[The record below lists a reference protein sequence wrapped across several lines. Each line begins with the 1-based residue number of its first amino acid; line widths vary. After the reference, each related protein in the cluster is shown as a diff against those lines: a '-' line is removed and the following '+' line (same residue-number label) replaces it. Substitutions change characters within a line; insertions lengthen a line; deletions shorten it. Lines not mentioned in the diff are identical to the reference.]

1 MRERAGAARVISG
14 AARAA
19 TALRRGAVL
28 LALPLTLSCARSAPE
43 PWQEVRLGTD
53 ARFGGLWFTDSLN
66 GWIAGGAREVP
77 GGLLGRTRDGG
88 RSWTIRSNVL
98 PDMEPGVHL
107 AGIQF
112 RDSSNGCVVAEGGM
126 VLLTADGGLNWRRV
140 RSGRSSSDGLMRV
153 QLLDDHYGWAVGS
166 ASLVGTR
173 DGGETWGGLVYNS
186 DENGYLSGTAV
197 AFTDPSRGWLVTH
210 SGQLMR
216 SDDGG
221 VHWTQ
226 VPLPLDPGSH
236 PILWDIT
243 FTDPE
248 HGWLVGEEGTICR
261 TSDGGATWEMQTSG
275 VPLLRALPR
284 GEKPRR
290 PDIIPGLDGGPSHL
304 TLTAVRF
311 ADVRRGFALGFYSDA
326 GESVIL
332 GTRDGGATWRTERV
346 APGQYLHALFV
357 LDRTHAWAA
366 GDRERML
373 PQVMYR
379 YTAPD
384 SG

>member
-19 TALRRGAVL
+19 TALRRGAVTALRRGAVL

-98 PDMEPGVHL
+98 PDMEPGFHL

-126 VLLTADGGLNWRRV
+126 VLLTADGGFNWRRV

-186 DENGYLSGTAV
+186 DENGYLSGTA
-197 AFTDPSRGWLVTH
+197 
-210 SGQLMR
+210 
-216 SDDGG
+216 
-221 VHWTQ
+221 
-226 VPLPLDPGSH
+226 
-236 PILWDIT
+236 IT

-332 GTRDGGATWRTERV
+332 GTRD
-346 APGQYLHALFV
+346 
-357 LDRTHAWAA
+357 
-366 GDRERML
+366 
-373 PQVMYR
+373 
-379 YTAPD
+379 
-384 SG
+384 